1 MAARGGPEAAATV
14 LVSCCL
20 VGGKAVFASC
30 AARSA
35 ARSRFQMRHTHTH
48 TRLYAPMPLY
58 EQAMEELGEP
68 TLKPFLQDVIQLKPL
83 VQTLT
88 KQVLCLH
95 E

>member
-1 MAARGGPEAAATV
+1 
-14 LVSCCL
+14 
-20 VGGKAVFASC
+20 
-30 AARSA
+30 
-35 ARSRFQMRHTHTH
+35 
-48 TRLYAPMPLY
+48 MPLY